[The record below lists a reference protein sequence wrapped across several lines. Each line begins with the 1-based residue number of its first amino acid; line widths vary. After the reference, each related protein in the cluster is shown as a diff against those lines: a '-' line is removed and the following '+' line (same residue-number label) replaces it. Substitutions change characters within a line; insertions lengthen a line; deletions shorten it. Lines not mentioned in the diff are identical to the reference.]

1 MEIKFEDYL
10 SRGEIKD
17 ILEEE
22 LRNQIIKH
30 FNNEENAK
38 RLLSNLAYH
47 VVREEVNKIVPNYE
61 QELVEKVTSLIKDS
75 SSVSFNLFDFD
86 TYGSGRGRSLGA
98 KIVEQTVNENREL
111 IKNKVIE
118 AIQGRDYS
126 DEAILKLENLS
137 DSFASN
143 IYEFVEMMKTK
154 KE

>member
-86 TYGSGRGRSLGA
+86 IYGSGRGRSLGA

-111 IKNKVIE
+111 IKTKVIE